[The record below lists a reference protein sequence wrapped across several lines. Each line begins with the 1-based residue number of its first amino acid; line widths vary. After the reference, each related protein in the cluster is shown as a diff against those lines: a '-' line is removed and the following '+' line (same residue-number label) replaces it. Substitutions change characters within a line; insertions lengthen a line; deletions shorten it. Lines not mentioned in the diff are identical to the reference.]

1 MLQICLPL
9 ILLLVLITNGVL
21 LRRLLLKKA
30 KTRHDKLLSI
40 LSLSNMGVEAFSSPS
55 LLILV
60 FITNPDVLCKILT
73 INQVFLHL
81 SMIFSWFMVIII
93 AIEMSLILSRIGQGR
108 GGGEGQKAP
117 SPPTSFSPVIS
128 TNVGLSPQIFLTF
141 SFNPFATLV

>member
-73 INQVFLHL
+73 INQVFLYF
-81 SMIFSWFMVIII
+81 SMIFSWFMVTII
-93 AIEMSLILSRIGQGR
+93 AIDMSLNLFRIGQGTGR
-108 GGGEGQKAP
+108 GAK
-117 SPPTSFSPVIS
+117 SPPTPTPYQFFPCNFYKRR
-128 TNVGLSPQIFLTF
+128 T
-141 SFNPFATLV
+141 

>member
-40 LSLSNMGVEAFSSPS
+40 LSLSDMGVEAFSSPS

-73 INQVFLHL
+73 INQVFLYF

-93 AIEMSLILSRIGQGR
+93 AIDMSLILSRIGQGT
-108 GGGEGQKAP
+108 GVGAK
-117 SPPTSFSPVIS
+117 SPLTPYQFFSCNFYKRR
-128 TNVGLSPQIFLTF
+128 T
-141 SFNPFATLV
+141 

>member
-9 ILLLVLITNGVL
+9 ILFLVLITNGVL

-40 LSLSNMGVEAFSSPS
+40 LSLSDMGVEAFSSPS

-73 INQVFLHL
+73 INQVFLYF
-81 SMIFSWFMVIII
+81 SMIFSWFMVTII
-93 AIEMSLILSRIGQGR
+93 AIDMSLNLFRIGQGT
-108 GGGEGQKAP
+108 GGGGKK
-117 SPPTSFSPVIS
+117 PPPPPPLPVFPLYLLQ
-128 TNVGLSPQIFLTF
+128 T
-141 SFNPFATLV
+141 

>member
-40 LSLSNMGVEAFSSPS
+40 LSLSDMGVEAFSSPS
-55 LLILV
+55 LLVLV

-73 INQVFLHL
+73 INQVFLHF

-108 GGGEGQKAP
+108 GGGGAK
-117 SPPTSFSPVIS
+117 SPLTPYQFFSCNFYKRR
-128 TNVGLSPQIFLTF
+128 T
-141 SFNPFATLV
+141 